1 MSDLPVTSLLNCALQ
16 NNSQIKTNYLWVK
29 ANYLQV
35 LEDTCREIFDY
46 SRARLELELSGT
58 VWLTTYVM
66 ICLNSYLSSAAKKYH
81 TS

>member
-16 NNSQIKTNYLWVK
+16 NNSQINTNYLWVK

-46 SRARLELELSGT
+46 SRARLKLELSGT